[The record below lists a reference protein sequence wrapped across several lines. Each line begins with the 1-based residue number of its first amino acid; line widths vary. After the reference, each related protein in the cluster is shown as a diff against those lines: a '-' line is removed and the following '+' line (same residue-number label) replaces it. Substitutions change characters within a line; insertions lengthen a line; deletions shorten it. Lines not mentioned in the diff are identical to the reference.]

1 MYVRFETLILATV
14 NMFIFYKWKYKLL
27 PRPRQQ
33 DISHTLSA
41 SIISNG
47 EVCLKVKYV
56 IILEEFNG
64 GLDI

>member
-1 MYVRFETLILATV
+1 M
-14 NMFIFYKWKYKLL
+14 

-41 SIISNG
+41 SIVSNG